1 MANRSLIRGCEL
13 HLHILGAYHAEDLL
27 ELGRDCYKEVNWD
40 EFDYINAYRRAYGTD
55 PQPIALFDA
64 AVKGCTNGVDRLKRA
79 YTFDERDGGDFGR
92 FEAKQLLFLSVWS
105 HWRTKGRDKAL
116 IQRML
121 TRHRT
126 ESLDY
131 VEYRCG
137 SGLDGFLYWHRLCA
151 GVLRESCR
159 DGLTARY
166 ILSVPRVAPLETYA
180 LTQQLFDENPE
191 LVPIIVGID
200 FAGREEFHAPKHM
213 RTLFSR
219 VREDNRRNPERALDI
234 VYHVGES
241 FFDKSLESA
250 VRWCH
255 EVADMGAKRIGHAIA
270 LGLDPEVAVTRRT
283 KAHVRELVSERLDQ
297 IAYDLRHA
305 QGLSDFGID
314 IDECALIA
322 ERDALE
328 RRPDNESVERLYD
341 QSRLNEVRRRQEFVL
356 DRLIERGTVIECCPT
371 SNLRI
376 GGVPDPMHHPIHRFL
391 NSNVNLAIC
400 SDDPGNFGSTLSEE
414 VDWVLTHTGMTEDA
428 LERRLG
434 DPRRFRLGQSRPRPA
449 ARG

>member
-1 MANRSLIRGCEL
+1 MRGCEL
-13 HLHILGAYHAEDLL
+13 HLHILGAYHTEDLL

-40 EFDYINAYRRAYGTD
+40 EFDFINTYRQAYGTD
-55 PQPIALFDA
+55 PRPIALFHD
-64 AVKGCTNGVDRLKRA
+64 AVKGCRNGFDRLNRA

-92 FEAKQLLFLSVWS
+92 FEAKQLLFLCVWS
-105 HWRTKGRDKAL
+105 HWRKKGRDKPL

-121 TRHRT
+121 ARHRT

-137 SGLDGFLYWHRLCA
+137 SGLDGFLHWHGLCA
-151 GVLRESCR
+151 GVLKEACR

-166 ILSVPRVAPLETYA
+166 IVSVSRDAPLETYA
-180 LTQQLFDENPE
+180 LAQRLFDQNPE

-200 FAGREEFHAPKHM
+200 FAGREEYHAPKHM
-213 RTLFSR
+213 RPLFSQ
-219 VREDNRRNPERALDI
+219 VREDNRRDPGRALDI

-255 EVADMGAKRIGHAIA
+255 EVAEMGARRIGHAIA
-270 LGLDPEVAVTRRT
+270 LGLDPEIAVARRT
-283 KAHVRELVSERLDQ
+283 RAHNREMVSERLDQ

-305 QGLSDFGID
+305 QGLSDYGID
-314 IDECALIA
+314 VDERALIT
-322 ERDALE
+322 ERNALKKQPHE
-328 RRPDNESVERLYD
+328 EAVERPYD
-341 QSRLNEVRRRQEFVL
+341 RRRLNEVRRRQEFVL
-356 DRLIERGTVIECCPT
+356 DRLIQLRTVIECCPT

-376 GGVPDPMHHPIHRFL
+376 GGVPAPMHHPIHRFL
-391 NSNVNLAIC
+391 DSGVDLVIC

-434 DPRRFRLGQSRPRPA
+434 DPRRFRLGQSRPHNTGRL
-449 ARG
+449 